1 MFFDLLAFFGP
12 FVIGGVLSQAMIPKR
27 VRTGLFFGAVIA
39 FCWIYEILAF
49 SVPFGAIWIELLC
62 LVAGIVA
69 ETLVMSSIPLNR
81 KEKMPVAQG
90 GCLRAGSVFLLPIVA
105 FTIVGRVNQAQ
116 KMAEEFNG
124 LVSLKYS
131 GDHGAPSIV
140 VAQKNGSTASMEGI
154 DPPAWN
160 SMVGGKSRLSKPAWN
175 AFGQIDGNA
184 MRILPKAR
192 IMFLGPFP
200 D

>member
-1 MFFDLLAFFGP
+1 MFLDLLAFFGP
-12 FVIGGVLSQAMIPKR
+12 FIVGGLLSQAMIPER

-49 SVPFGAIWIELLC
+49 SVPFRATWIELLC
-62 LVAGIVA
+62 LGAGVAA
-69 ETLVMSSIPLNR
+69 ETLVMSSIRLDR
-81 KEKMPVAQG
+81 KEKKPVGQG
-90 GCLRAGSVFLLPIVA
+90 GCLRAGSIFLLPIVA

-116 KMAEEFNG
+116 KMAEEFDG
-124 LVSLKYS
+124 VVSQKYS

-140 VAQKNGSTASMEGI
+140 VAQKDGSTASMEGI

-160 SMVGGKSRLSKPAWN
+160 SMVEGKSRLSKPAWS
-175 AFGQIDGNA
+175 AYGQVDGNA
-184 MRILPKAR
+184 LRILPKAR
-192 IMFLGPFP
+192 VMFLGPFP